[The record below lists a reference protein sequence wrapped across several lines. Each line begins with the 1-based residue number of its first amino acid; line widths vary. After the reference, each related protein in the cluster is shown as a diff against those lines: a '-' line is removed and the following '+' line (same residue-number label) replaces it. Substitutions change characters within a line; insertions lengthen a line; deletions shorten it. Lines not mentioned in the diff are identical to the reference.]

1 MKASVERH
9 DDGSL
14 TLTLR
19 LSEAEALE
27 LETPL
32 HDEEPVHPSLSDGAR
47 EYCVTCTEGFHRG
60 RRTRVR
66 ADTAALA
73 ALQALAICQAGF
85 TVGPLPRA
93 GRDAVEPRA

>member
-1 MKASVERH
+1 MKGGVEHH

-14 TLTLR
+14 TLTLQ

-66 ADTAALA
+66 ADNAALA

-85 TVGPLPRA
+85 AVRPWPRPERGA
-93 GRDAVEPRA
+93 GAS